1 MRVHSRA
8 LVIRSLE
15 VILSSLRLDTETT
28 RILREQLAHERNMKH
43 KERS

>member
-15 VILSSLRLDTETT
+15 VILSSLKLDPETT
-28 RILREQLAHERNMKH
+28 RILREHLTHERNMKF
-43 KERS
+43 KEQ